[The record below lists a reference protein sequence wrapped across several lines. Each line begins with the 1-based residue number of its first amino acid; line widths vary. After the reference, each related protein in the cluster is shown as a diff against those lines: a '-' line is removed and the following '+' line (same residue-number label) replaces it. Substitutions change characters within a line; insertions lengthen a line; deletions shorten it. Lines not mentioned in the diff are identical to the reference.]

1 MNSNKNKMYISN
13 TSPLYYTVD
22 LVSVVSVLVLTT
34 MLVPNQPACLNLVT
48 PRPPYTKTRPLIP
61 QLCAPSQKQQSA
73 GVLSLFALTDIFI
86 SASWRLL
93 LLLQPLGVIWKR
105 KYQNSKII
113 KENILVSISIDFT
126 TILKSKLPF
135 YIWHPKCIIH
145 SSHSLLDS
153 ILTLHS
159 HSLPWYYNNDM
170 TRDVCNG
177 YPSSGKCIGA

>member
-1 MNSNKNKMYISN
+1 MNSNKNIMYISN
-13 TSPLYYTVD
+13 TSPLHSPALMQVVQLIWSVY
-22 LVSVVSVLVLTT
+22 VVSVLVLTT
-34 MLVPNQPACLNLVT
+34 MLVTNQPACLNLVT
-48 PRPPYTKTRPLIP
+48 PRPPYTKTRALIP

-135 YIWHPKCIIH
+135 HI
-145 SSHSLLDS
+145 
-153 ILTLHS
+153 
-159 HSLPWYYNNDM
+159 
-170 TRDVCNG
+170 
-177 YPSSGKCIGA
+177 

>member
-1 MNSNKNKMYISN
+1 MNSNKNIMYISN

-34 MLVPNQPACLNLVT
+34 MLVTNQPGCLNLVT

-61 QLCAPSQKQQSA
+61 QLCAPSRKQQSA
-73 GVLSLFALTDIFI
+73 AVSYSHSRIYLSQLPGGCCYCYNLWESSGKGNNNI
-86 SASWRLL
+86 
-93 LLLQPLGVIWKR
+93 
-105 KYQNSKII
+105 KII

-135 YIWHPKCIIH
+135 HIWHPKCIIH
-145 SSHSLLDS
+145 SSHSLQDS

-170 TRDVCNG
+170 TRNVCNG
-177 YPSSGKCIGA
+177 YPASGKCISA